1 MNREILF
8 RGKMIAKAV
17 EGEWAYG
24 NLNIKPGG
32 RVAVITPDETVL
44 GKYGRVDPDT
54 VGQYTGLKD
63 MNGVKIFEGDIIK
76 AHYANALKSD
86 FVEYVVFHNGRFS
99 ATPDNAHCWTMLAD
113 GVRHPRQDKT
123 VYMESCEVIGNIYDN
138 PELLKE
144 AEPCT

>member
-32 RVAVITPDETVL
+32 RIAVITPDETVL

-63 MNGVKIFEGDIIK
+63 KNGVEIFEGDIFYHPAK
-76 AHYANALKSD
+76 PKYK
-86 FVEYVVFHNGRFS
+86 YVVEWDEAGGFTIFTDDSGFC
-99 ATPDNAHCWTMLAD
+99 PE
-113 GVRHPRQDKT
+113 KI
-123 VYMESCEVIGNIYDN
+123 EVIGNIYDN

-144 AEPCT
+144 ANHEQNKN